1 MKAIQPVTLWVNGQQ
16 QTANQF
22 DLRIVNDDLSSS
34 ATFYYELVNQVITPG
49 ENPDSEDQ
57 VTNVTLASGNS
68 TLEGAEY
75 DAWGE
80 SADINDDAYSLIA
93 AKLNLVLV

>member
-1 MKAIQPVTLWVNGQQ
+1 MKAIQPVSIWVNGQQ

-22 DLRIVNDDLSSS
+22 DLRIVNDDLIGS
-34 ATFYYELVNQVITPG
+34 ATFYYELINQVITPG

-57 VTNVTLASGNS
+57 VTNVTLANGNS
-68 TLEGAEY
+68 SLQGAEY

-80 SADINDDAYSLIA
+80 SENINDEAYSIIA
-93 AKLNLVLV
+93 AKLNVTLL